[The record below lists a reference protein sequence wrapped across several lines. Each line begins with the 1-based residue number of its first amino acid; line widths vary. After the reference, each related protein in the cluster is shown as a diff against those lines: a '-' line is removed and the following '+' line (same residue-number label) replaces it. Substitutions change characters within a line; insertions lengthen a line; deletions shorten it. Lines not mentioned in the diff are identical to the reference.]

1 MNLDIGHINCKNFS
15 LHCPTSNGIIYVLG
29 GGHVQNIPKATHSG
43 TWNIE
48 ENTSLEC
55 YVMDNKERVLSL
67 RGAAKSM
74 GLAGGGGIALTRNL
88 NSAWISP
95 FLSDSLRNWLEK
107 ANRNELP
114 QYLTKRGTKFT
125 PFKASDFVDLC
136 KAYID
141 AKNAGVLKLESQIA
155 VADRLYAIMTAFAKV
170 GLDAIIDE
178 VTGYQYD
185 REHNELQRLLS
196 LYISEELMPWAK
208 RFPDEFYKQM
218 FRLKGWTYNGKNRP
232 QYVGKLTNHY
242 IYEQLPDGVLEELKQ
257 KTPKTKRLHQ
267 SLTDEVGI
275 PHLDKQLQKTIGLMQ
290 ASDTWEEFDS
300 LFNKAMQRSN
310 S

>member
-1 MNLDIGHINCKNFS
+1 ME
-15 LHCPTSNGIIYVLG
+15 
-29 GGHVQNIPKATHSG
+29 NIPKATHNG
-43 TWNIE
+43 VWNI
-48 ENTSLEC
+48 NDSVKIKC

-67 RGAAKSM
+67 RGAATSM
-74 GLAGGGGIALTRNL
+74 GLTGGGSLALVRNL
-88 NSAWISP
+88 NSQWISP
-95 FLSDSLRNWLEK
+95 FLSYSLRDWLSK

-114 QYLTKRGTKFT
+114 QYLTKTGGKFT

-136 KAYID
+136 KAYVD
-141 AKNAGVLKLESQIA
+141 AKHAGVLKLKSQIA

-185 REHNELQRLLS
+185 REHDELQRLLS
-196 LYISEELMPWAK
+196 LYISEELMPWTK

-257 KTPKTKRLHQ
+257 KTPKNKRLHQ

-290 ASDTWEEFDS
+290 ASDSWEEFEA
-300 LFNKAMQRSN
+300 LFAKAMKRSN
-310 S
+310 T

>member
-1 MNLDIGHINCKNFS
+1 ME
-15 LHCPTSNGIIYVLG
+15 
-29 GGHVQNIPKATHSG
+29 NIPKATHNGVWTINNSVK
-43 TWNIE
+43 IK
-48 ENTSLEC
+48 C

-67 RGAAKSM
+67 RGAATSM
-74 GLAGGGGIALTRNL
+74 GLTGGGSLALVRNL
-88 NSAWISP
+88 NSQWISP
-95 FLSDSLRNWLEK
+95 FLSDSLRDWLSK

-114 QYLTKRGTKFT
+114 QYLTKTGGKFT

-136 KAYID
+136 RAYVD
-141 AKNAGVLKLESQIA
+141 AKHAGVLKLESQIA
-155 VADRLYAIMTAFAKV
+155 VADRLYTIMTAFAKV

-185 REHNELQRLLS
+185 REHDELQRLLS
-196 LYISEELMPWAK
+196 LYISEELMPWTK

-242 IYEQLPDGVLEELKQ
+242 IYEQLPNGVLEELKQ
-257 KTPKTKRLHQ
+257 KTPKSKRLHQ
-267 SLTDEVGI
+267 SLTDTVGI

-290 ASDTWEEFDS
+290 ASDTWEEFDL
-300 LFNKAMQRSN
+300 LFEKAMKRS
-310 S
+310 SV

>member
-1 MNLDIGHINCKNFS
+1 ME
-15 LHCPTSNGIIYVLG
+15 
-29 GGHVQNIPKATHSG
+29 NIPKATHSG
-43 TWNIE
+43 TWNITD
-48 ENTSLEC
+48 NTSIEC
-55 YVMDNKERVLSL
+55 YVMNNKERVLSL

-74 GLAGGGGIALTRNL
+74 GLTGGGSLALVRNL
-88 NSAWISP
+88 NSQWISP
-95 FLSDSLRNWLEK
+95 FLSDSLRDWLSK
-107 ANRNELP
+107 ANRNDLP

-136 KAYID
+136 KAYVD
-141 AKNAGVLKLESQIA
+141 AKHSGVLKLESQIT
-155 VADRLYAIMTAFAKV
+155 VADRLYIVMTAFAKV

-185 REHNELQRLLS
+185 REHDELQRLLS
-196 LYISEELMPWAK
+196 LYISDELMPWAK

-218 FRLKGWTYNGKNRP
+218 FRLKGWTYNGKNKP

-257 KTPKTKRLHQ
+257 KTPKNKRLHQ
-267 SLTDEVGI
+267 TLTDEVGI

-290 ASDTWEEFDS
+290 ASDTWEEFDT
-300 LFNKAMQRSN
+300 LFNKAMERSN
-310 S
+310 V